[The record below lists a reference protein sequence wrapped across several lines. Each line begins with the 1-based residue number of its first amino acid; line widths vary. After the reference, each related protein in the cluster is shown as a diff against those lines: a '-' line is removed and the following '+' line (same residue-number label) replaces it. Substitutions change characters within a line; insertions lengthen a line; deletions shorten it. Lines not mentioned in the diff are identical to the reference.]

1 MNNINR
7 FKLSKTKTI
16 EDIKKNIF
24 NKYSMHKIG
33 RSKGML
39 IYYDSFDWRLFRQN
53 FILYKEDN
61 TLFLKKNIFTPLQLD
76 NIQKVPTYISDFPQ
90 SEIKNILEII
100 VEMRALL
107 SQLEI
112 QYTRDSYNILNN
124 DKKTILKIV
133 YESYPNLSNYIS
145 IYSIRGYENQ
155 IAKFL
160 NQVNIE
166 ARQTQIDDLF
176 TEAFSYNKIIP
187 GHYNHKLNI
196 SLRPEMRSDE
206 AAKIILKNLLVILK
220 QNEQGIVN
228 DIDTEFLH
236 DYRVSVRKTRAVLS
250 QIKYTFDENNTEKYT
265 VGFAQLGKLTNKM
278 RDIDVYLLTRDE
290 YKRRLPQNMKESID
304 PFFEYLESARIGELK
319 KIDRYFKTK
328 GYINLL
334 TDWDQFLSS
343 APIDS
348 AYARNGK
355 IPIID
360 LSKKFIKKR
369 HIRVMEMGNSINDNT
384 PDEVLHRLRIQCKK
398 LRYLVEFFRSL
409 FPEDKMTILILN
421 LKTLQDNLGIFNDLS
436 VQQESL
442 KQFIT
447 TESFQTETILTIGYL
462 VGKLN
467 DEQQIVREDFKKS
480 FTIFSNSET
489 QKIFKQLF

>member
-1 MNNINR
+1 
-7 FKLSKTKTI
+7 
-16 EDIKKNIF
+16 
-24 NKYSMHKIG
+24 MHKIG

-61 TLFLKKNIFTPLQLD
+61 TLFLKKNIFAPLQLD
-76 NIQKVPTYISDFPQ
+76 NFQKIPTFISDFPQ

-196 SLRPEMRSDE
+196 SLTPEMRSDE
-206 AAKIILKNLLVILK
+206 AAKIILKNLLVIIK
-220 QNEQGIVN
+220 QNEQGILN

-265 VGFAQLGKLTNKM
+265 GGFAQLGKLTNKM
-278 RDIDVYLLTRDE
+278 RDIDVYLLSRDE

-319 KIDRYFKTK
+319 KIKRYFKTK
-328 GYINLL
+328 GYLNLL

-343 APIDS
+343 ATIES
-348 AYARNGK
+348 TYARNGK

-384 PDEVLHRLRIQCKK
+384 TR
-398 LRYLVEFFRSL
+398 
-409 FPEDKMTILILN
+409 
-421 LKTLQDNLGIFNDLS
+421 
-436 VQQESL
+436 
-442 KQFIT
+442 
-447 TESFQTETILTIGYL
+447 
-462 VGKLN
+462 
-467 DEQQIVREDFKKS
+467 
-480 FTIFSNSET
+480 
-489 QKIFKQLF
+489 